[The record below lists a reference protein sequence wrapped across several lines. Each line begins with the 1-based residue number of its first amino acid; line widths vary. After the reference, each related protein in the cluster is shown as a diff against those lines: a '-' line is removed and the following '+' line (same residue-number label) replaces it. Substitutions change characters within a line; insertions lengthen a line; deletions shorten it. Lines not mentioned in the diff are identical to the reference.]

1 MGVSIQGK
9 EKEKVN
15 PKKAGKIFRQFFYPG
30 GRMGMFDIVRWSGNE
45 YQTKDLYNQMT
56 EFWITPKGELYE
68 IDYSG
73 TTDFVMDNNER
84 FGYRVEPNG
93 NRGRVKP
100 VILNINI
107 TMYNENEELT
117 LHIFDGKL
125 KYLS

>member
-15 PKKAGKIFRQFFYPG
+15 PKKAEKIFRQFFYPG
-30 GRMGMFDIVRWSGNE
+30 GRMGMFDIVRWSGKE

-117 LHIFDGKL
+117 LHLFDGKIR
-125 KYLS
+125 YLS